1 MQIFCWCTWMFW
13 LHGSRLICSLNLN
26 RHLYPQSKRA
36 VDQATLNC
44 HSQCCMQWEGGVG
57 PEQSAVQVQ
66 HLSFV
71 CIKTCPAWE
80 NASRS
85 TDVMWLSWRP
95 AKTFH
100 LFETTTIASFCVFL
114 SNLKFVSL
122 AWGIS
127 VPTRNVSWRLFIYSQ
142 FLKFASS
149 LQNCS
154 SITSMPF
161 CQCQSGTLCA
171 TATQIMLCDCI

>member
-1 MQIFCWCTWMFW
+1 MFW
-13 LHGSRLICSLNLN
+13 LHGSRLLCSLNLN

-44 HSQCCMQWEGGVG
+44 HSQCCRQWEGGVG

-71 CIKTCPAWE
+71 CIKTLPCV
-80 NASRS
+80 RKCFQKH
-85 TDVMWLSWRP
+85 RR

-114 SNLKFVSL
+114 SNLKFVLL

-149 LQNCS
+149 LQSCS

-161 CQCQSGTLCA
+161 CQCHSVTLCA